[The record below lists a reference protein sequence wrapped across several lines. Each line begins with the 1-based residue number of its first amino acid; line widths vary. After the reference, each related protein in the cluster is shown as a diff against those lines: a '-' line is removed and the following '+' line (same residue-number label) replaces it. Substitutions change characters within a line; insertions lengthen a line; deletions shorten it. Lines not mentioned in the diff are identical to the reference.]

1 MIPWG
6 VLLVIAGFHAW
17 GSATAF
23 EERRCPECF
32 GESTAVCRARVES
45 LVIGTAARGDA
56 VDWPGDA
63 ADAGSQ
69 ESLSAFEVVLR
80 LSEDGRV
87 FSGPL
92 KVSGLAL
99 PETLPLPGTTGW
111 LLVKAAGSNQK
122 KGEWTPACAF
132 PSGFFPE
139 DSASGEV
146 SMGLGTGL
154 TLPGEKVR
162 EMLNDLPTLRTGL
175 DRSWQAKVM
184 NVEPKE
190 QIARLW
196 LSGVAPREAS
206 TSFARDVTRGAM
218 TDQRARW
225 LPEAGDDTKS
235 CVATLLEVAWP
246 LLYPEDKAELA
257 EELIAELDR
266 YPSLLAPES
275 LRFLL
280 GDGIVHVS
288 DLNRR
293 ESLCRALF
301 KSHVVSTGEGEITRR
316 VFNRFGEAEPWLPVG
331 WDEALNRVILDIAR
345 GECCRELLGGAG
357 DLVVLFRCLSRGGTQ
372 EGRQILLEIAA
383 GGMLPAGIFLSDSRE
398 LEKVV
403 GEARKLAEVNPVPE
417 RVEGATAP

>member
-1 MIPWG
+1 
-6 VLLVIAGFHAW
+6 
-17 GSATAF
+17 
-23 EERRCPECF
+23 
-32 GESTAVCRARVES
+32 
-45 LVIGTAARGDA
+45 

-69 ESLSAFEVVLR
+69 ASLSAFEVVLR

-196 LSGVAPREAS
+196 LSGVASREAS
-206 TSFARDVTRGAM
+206 ASFARDVTRGAM

-246 LLYPEDKAELA
+246 LLCPEDKGKLA

-345 GECCRELLGGAG
+345 GECCRELLGGVG

-372 EGRQILLEIAA
+372 EGRKILLEIAA